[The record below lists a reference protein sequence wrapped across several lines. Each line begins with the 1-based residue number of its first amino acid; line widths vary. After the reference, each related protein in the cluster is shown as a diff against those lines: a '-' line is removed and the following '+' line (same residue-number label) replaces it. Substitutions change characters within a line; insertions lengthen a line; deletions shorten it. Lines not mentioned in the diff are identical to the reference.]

1 MSPHEGPA
9 RARRAPVP
17 RDPRRDVLRELGRAV
32 RARAAVR
39 DVLGRDVGRPRG
51 RHHGRRLPPRR
62 ARSLAG
68 GGRPAM
74 NVSLLIIVVF
84 LGVAVGLALMSR
96 RGRDMDLE
104 QWTAGGRGFGT
115 IFVFLLMA
123 GEIYSTFT
131 FLGGAGL
138 VYGSGGAAYYILGYG
153 TLAYILSYWLL
164 PAVWRYATP
173 RRLLSQ
179 ADVFVSKY
187 DSRTLGVVVSLVA
200 VAAMIPY
207 LALQLKGLGIIVS
220 QTSGGSISSTA
231 AVWIGA
237 VVLSLYVVASG
248 IHGSAWTAAIKDI
261 LTLSVVVFIGL
272 SLPIH
277 YFGSIGAMFHSVQHS
292 KPGFAAL
299 TGDQLTPVWFSSTVL
314 LTALGFY
321 MWPHTFGSALT
332 ARNEDVF
339 RRNAIFMP
347 LYQLLIAFVL
357 LVGFVAVLR
366 LPGLPADSSDLAL
379 LGIAQRAFPD
389 WFVGLIGAAGMLC
402 ALVPGSMLLIVSATT
417 VARNIYRGVNPGVSD
432 ATVTTVTKLL
442 VPVIALGA
450 VAFVFAGG
458 QTIVTLLLLGY
469 ALVTQ
474 LFPALVLS
482 LVRPGWVTR
491 HGAIAGIVVGVGV
504 VAGMTF
510 SGATPGSSTTV
521 DSLIGGL
528 PPFLADLNLGVVALA
543 VNFVVM
549 VAVSAATRGAAPA
562 PDEDERE
569 ARFTRGAARPDRA
582 PAART

>member
-1 MSPHEGPA
+1 MNA
-9 RARRAPVP
+9 A
-17 RDPRRDVLRELGRAV
+17 LAV
-32 RARAAVR
+32 IAAF
-39 DVLGRDVGRPRG
+39 
-51 RHHGRRLPPRR
+51 
-62 ARSLAG
+62 LAL
-68 GGRPAM
+68 A
-74 NVSLLIIVVF
+74 I
-84 LGVAVGLALMSR
+84 GLALRSR

-104 QWTAGGRGFGT
+104 QWTVGGRGFGA

-131 FLGGAGL
+131 FLGGAGFA
-138 VYGSGGAAYYILGYG
+138 YGSGGAAYYILAYG
-153 TLAYILSYWLL
+153 CLAYALSYHLL

-173 RRLLSQ
+173 RRLVSQ
-179 ADVFVSKY
+179 ADVFVSKFQ
-187 DSRTLGVVVSLVA
+187 SRTLGVLVSLVA
-200 VAAMIPY
+200 VAAMVPY

-220 QTSGGSISSTA
+220 QTSGGSVSSTA

-237 VVLSLYVVASG
+237 LVLSMYVVASG
-248 IHGSAWTAAIKDI
+248 IHGSAWTAAIKDV

-272 SLPIH
+272 YLPIH
-277 YFGSIGAMFHSVQHS
+277 YFGSIGGMFHAVQDA

-299 TGDQLTPVWFSSTVL
+299 KGDQLTPVWFSSTVL

-332 ARNEDVF
+332 ARDEDVF

-347 LYQLLIAFVL
+347 LYQLVIAFVL

-366 LPGLPADSSDLAL
+366 LPGLAEDSSDLAL
-379 LGIAQRAFPD
+379 LGVAQRSFPD
-389 WFVGLIGAAGMLC
+389 WFVGFIGAAGMLC

-417 VARNIYRGVNPGVSD
+417 VARNIYQGLNPSVSD
-432 ATVTTVTKLL
+432 ETVTKLTKLL

-450 VAFVFAGG
+450 VAFVFQGG

-482 LVRPGWVTR
+482 LARPGWVTKA
-491 HGAIAGIVVGVGV
+491 GAIAGIVVGEAI
-504 VAGMTF
+504 VAAMTF

-521 DSLIGGL
+521 ASLVGGL
-528 PPFLADLNLGVVALA
+528 PSFVGQLNLGVVALLVNLA
-543 VNFVVM
+543 VTA
-549 VAVSAATRGAAPA
+549 AVSVATRSASATPA
-562 PDEDERE
+562 ETERE
-569 ARFTRGAARPDRA
+569 ARFTRGVPEPAVERARPA
-582 PAART
+582 

>member
-1 MSPHEGPA
+1 
-9 RARRAPVP
+9 
-17 RDPRRDVLRELGRAV
+17 
-32 RARAAVR
+32 
-39 DVLGRDVGRPRG
+39 
-51 RHHGRRLPPRR
+51 
-62 ARSLAG
+62 
-68 GGRPAM
+68 M
-74 NVSLLIIVVF
+74 NVALLIIVAF
-84 LGVAVGLALMSR
+84 LVLAVGLALLAR

-104 QWTAGGRGFGT
+104 QWTAGGRGFGA

-164 PAVWRYATP
+164 PAVWRYCTP
-173 RRLLSQ
+173 RKLLSQ
-179 ADVFVSKY
+179 ADFFVAKF
-187 DSRTLGVVVSLVA
+187 DSRALGVLVSIVA

-220 QTSGGSISSTA
+220 ATSGGTVSSTA

-237 VVLSLYVVASG
+237 LVLSMYVVASG
-248 IHGSAWTAAIKDI
+248 IHGSAWTAAIKDV

-272 SLPIH
+272 YLPIH
-277 YFGSIGAMFHSVQHS
+277 YFGSIGGMFHAVQDA

-299 TGDQLTPVWFSSTVL
+299 KGDQLTPVWFSSTVL

-366 LPGLPADSSDLAL
+366 LPGLPEDATDGAL
-379 LGIAQRAFPD
+379 LGISQRAFPD
-389 WFVGLIGAAGMLC
+389 WFVGFIGSAGMLC
-402 ALVPGSMLLIVSATT
+402 ALVPGSMLLITSATT
-417 VARNIYRGVNPGVSD
+417 VARNIYRGLNPTASE
-432 ATVTTVTKLL
+432 ATVTGLTKVL

-482 LVRPGWVTR
+482 LVRPGWVTKA
-491 HGAIAGIVVGVGV
+491 GAIAGIAVGEAI
-504 VAGMTF
+504 VAAMSF

-521 DSLIGGL
+521 DSLVGGL
-528 PPFLADLNLGVVALA
+528 PSFIAQLNLGVVALA
-543 VNFVVM
+543 INFAVTA
-549 VAVSAATRGAAPA
+549 AVSVATRSAQPGAPA
-562 PDEDERE
+562 EDGREPRFSREPEPAVER
-569 ARFTRGAARPDRA
+569 ARPA
-582 PAART
+582 

>member
-1 MSPHEGPA
+1 
-9 RARRAPVP
+9 
-17 RDPRRDVLRELGRAV
+17 
-32 RARAAVR
+32 
-39 DVLGRDVGRPRG
+39 
-51 RHHGRRLPPRR
+51 
-62 ARSLAG
+62 
-68 GGRPAM
+68 M
-74 NVSLLIIVVF
+74 NVALLVIVAF
-84 LGVAVGLALMSR
+84 LVLAVGLALRAR

-138 VYGSGGAAYYILGYG
+138 VYGSGGAAYYILGYR

-164 PAVWRYATP
+164 PAPWRYPPP
-173 RRLLSQ
+173 RRLPSH

-220 QTSGGSISSTA
+220 QTSGGSVSSTA
-231 AVWIGA
+231 AGWFGA
-237 VVLSLYVVASG
+237 VVLSTYVVASG
-248 IHGSAWTAAIKDI
+248 IHGSAWTAAIKDL

-272 SLPIH
+272 YLPIH
-277 YFGSIGAMFHSVQHS
+277 YFGSIGAMFHQVEAS

-332 ARNEDVF
+332 ARDDDVF

-366 LPGLPADSSDLAL
+366 LPGLPEDATDGAL
-379 LGIAQRAFPD
+379 LGISQRAF
-389 WFVGLIGAAGMLC
+389 
-402 ALVPGSMLLIVSATT
+402 
-417 VARNIYRGVNPGVSD
+417 
-432 ATVTTVTKLL
+432 
-442 VPVIALGA
+442 
-450 VAFVFAGG
+450 
-458 QTIVTLLLLGY
+458 
-469 ALVTQ
+469 
-474 LFPALVLS
+474 
-482 LVRPGWVTR
+482 
-491 HGAIAGIVVGVGV
+491 
-504 VAGMTF
+504 
-510 SGATPGSSTTV
+510 
-521 DSLIGGL
+521 
-528 PPFLADLNLGVVALA
+528 
-543 VNFVVM
+543 
-549 VAVSAATRGAAPA
+549 
-562 PDEDERE
+562 
-569 ARFTRGAARPDRA
+569 
-582 PAART
+582 

>member
-1 MSPHEGPA
+1 
-9 RARRAPVP
+9 
-17 RDPRRDVLRELGRAV
+17 
-32 RARAAVR
+32 
-39 DVLGRDVGRPRG
+39 
-51 RHHGRRLPPRR
+51 
-62 ARSLAG
+62 
-68 GGRPAM
+68 M
-74 NVSLLIIVVF
+74 NVPLAIIAAF
-84 LGVAVGLALMSR
+84 LVLAVGLALRAR
-96 RGRDMDLE
+96 RGRDMDLK

-131 FLGGAGL
+131 FLGGDGL

-164 PAVWRYATP
+164 PAVWRFCTP
-173 RRLLSQ
+173 RKLLSQ
-179 ADVFVSKY
+179 AGFFVAKF
-187 DSRTLGVVVSLVA
+187 DSRGLGVIVSIVA

-207 LALQLKGLGIIVS
+207 LALQLKGLGIIVNA
-220 QTSGGSISSTA
+220 TSSGTVSSTA
-231 AVWIGA
+231 AVWLGA
-237 VVLSLYVVASG
+237 LVLSVDVVASG
-248 IHGSAWTAAIKDI
+248 IHGAAWTAAIKDV

-272 SLPIH
+272 YLPIH
-277 YFGSIGAMFHSVQHS
+277 YFGSIGAMFHAVQDA

-299 TGDQLTPVWFSSTVL
+299 QGDQLTPVWFSSTVL

-321 MWPHTFGSALT
+321 MWPHTFGSSLT
-332 ARNEDVF
+332 ARDEDVF

-366 LPGLPADSSDLAL
+366 LPGLSEDSSDLAL
-379 LGIAQRAFPD
+379 IGVSQRAFPD
-389 WFVGLIGAAGMLC
+389 WFVGVIGSAGMLC

-417 VARNIYRGVNPGVSD
+417 VARNIYRGINPAASD
-432 ATVTTVTKLL
+432 ATVTSLTKLL

-474 LFPALVLS
+474 LFPALLLS

-491 HGAIAGIVVGVGV
+491 QGAIAGIVVGVGV
-504 VAGMTF
+504 VAAMTF

-521 DSLIGGL
+521 DSLVGGL
-528 PPFLADLNLGVVALA
+528 PSFIAQLNLGVVALA
-543 VNFVVM
+543 VNLAM
-549 VAVSAATRGAAPA
+549 TVAVSRATRSTEPGA
-562 PDEDERE
+562 E
-569 ARFTRGAARPDRA
+569 AEAEAGPRFTREPVAERVGRA
-582 PAART
+582 

>member
-1 MSPHEGPA
+1 MSVA
-9 RARRAPVP
+9 
-17 RDPRRDVLRELGRAV
+17 
-32 RARAAVR
+32 
-39 DVLGRDVGRPRG
+39 
-51 RHHGRRLPPRR
+51 
-62 ARSLAG
+62 
-68 GGRPAM
+68 
-74 NVSLLIIVVF
+74 LLIIIAF
-84 LGVAVGLALMSR
+84 LVLAVGLALRAR

-115 IFVFLLMA
+115 LFVFLLMA

-173 RRLLSQ
+173 RKLLSQ
-179 ADVFVSKY
+179 SDFFVSKY
-187 DSRTLGVVVSLVA
+187 DSRALGVIVSLVA

-220 QTSGGSISSTA
+220 STSSGSISSTA

-237 VVLSLYVVASG
+237 IVLSSYVVVSG
-248 IHGSAWTAAIKDI
+248 VHGSAWTAAIKDL
-261 LTLSVVVFIGL
+261 LTLSVVLFIGL
-272 SLPIH
+272 YLPIH
-277 YFGSIGAMFHSVQHS
+277 YFGSIGAMFHQVQDA

-299 TGDQLTPVWFSSTVL
+299 SDSQLTPVWFSSTVL

-357 LVGFVAVLR
+357 LVGFVAVLK
-366 LPGLPADSSDLAL
+366 LPGLTEETTDLAL
-379 LGIAQRAFPD
+379 LGISQRAFPG
-389 WFVGLIGAAGMLC
+389 WFVGLIGSAGVLC
-402 ALVPGSMLLIVSATT
+402 ALVPGSMLLIASATI
-417 VARNIYRGVNPGVSD
+417 VARNIYRGLNPSVSD
-432 ATVTTVTKLL
+432 RTVTTLTKLL
-442 VPVIALGA
+442 VPVISLGA

-474 LFPALVLS
+474 VFPALLLS
-482 LVRPGWVTR
+482 LVKPGWVTR
-491 HGAIAGIVVGVGV
+491 AGAISGIVVGVGV
-504 VAGMTF
+504 VAAMTF
-510 SGATPGSSTTV
+510 SGATPGTSTTL
-521 DSLIGGL
+521 DSLVGGL
-528 PPFLADLNLGVVALA
+528 PAFLAQLNLGVVALA
-543 VNFVVM
+543 VNFVVTGL
-549 VAVSAATRGAAPA
+549 VSVATRGAAP
-562 PDEDERE
+562 ERE
-569 ARFTRGAARPDRA
+569 PDAEEPPRFTREPATAREGVRQA
-582 PAART
+582 